1 MSKNALLKMGQIENS
16 GVKLMKMPKFIA
28 FYQTL
33 LSPKL
38 CAPKVEATLI
48 FELLIKMR
56 KKSSFVGVFKLK
68 SD

>member
-33 LSPKL
+33 LSPK
-38 CAPKVEATLI
+38 VEATLI